1 MNILIADI
9 STNIKSF
16 EIDNVLARF
25 SNLGEDIPRQL
36 NVESLA
42 SFREVSKTRKDFTD
56 SHKPIYEKMFLKSFY
71 SYDIFLKMWKTI
83 MVRIPTTTIKELA
96 VCFDVFSEINTM
108 KNITGHINI
117 NITSSHN
124 CRICIFISI

>member
-71 SYDIFLKMWKTI
+71 SYDIFLKMWITI
-83 MVRIPTTTIKELA
+83 MVRIATTTIRARCL
-96 VCFDVFSEINTM
+96 F
-108 KNITGHINI
+108 
-117 NITSSHN
+117 
-124 CRICIFISI
+124 